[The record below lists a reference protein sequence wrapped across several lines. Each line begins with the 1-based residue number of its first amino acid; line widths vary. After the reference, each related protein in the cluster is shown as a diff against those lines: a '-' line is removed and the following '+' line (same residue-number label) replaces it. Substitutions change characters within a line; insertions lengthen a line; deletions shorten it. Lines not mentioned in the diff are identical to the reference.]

1 MCANLPIDDTSFN
14 NEGGRLVNRSLAS
27 VSSEAT
33 LANHTNDITCN
44 DLMTYDNDNNDAN
57 SVTISTYM
65 MPSVVRNFGPVNN
78 SIQDVA
84 MTLSSS
90 EENYESK
97 LVVQANNEN
106 IQRESN
112 YHDGQSA
119 QRSTAAASSS
129 AAAADASA
137 GPLGGASGSLLLAAA
152 LPLSEVGE
160 DERKA
165 QKAALSAKYKGR
177 RRWKAVAD
185 PYGTSVKL
193 KQAPLTGFFTN
204 NPKPTAGGAIGPQY
218 ENPGIAT
225 NFVETSLVNV
235 FRADVPMSAPSS
247 SQGDAADDP
256 IVIDVSDSTRTINP
270 IVVDVPDGTST
281 IDSIMVDDDNTT
293 LNSIAAPS
301 SRSINPPRMHT
312 TREGGV
318 TKKRKTTKKAVNV
331 DGRTVYDLITTD
343 DDVHPHA
350 PSQHGLITTQINP
363 RDGLRLGNAPTSP
376 NNAEST
382 MVDEA
387 TPPVRSSS
395 PDLPQ
400 TSHATGYPQQGP
412 SVCRVPSSSAG
423 TILIADPQA
432 VHVTQIPNIESHGDE
447 TNGPQA
453 GNIRRKAITDHFSV
467 NVKAPRTTQGS
478 TQSVPSRNTQGNQ
491 TQRAAAQIDGSLT
504 AWAGSSQQPPSKKDL
519 KSKGKQKAHH
529 QEDAL
534 LSDEELRQDEQRIPK
549 WKKVS

>member
-1 MCANLPIDDTSFN
+1 MCANLPIDDTSFS
-14 NEGGRLVNRSLAS
+14 NEGGRLVNRGLAS

-44 DLMTYDNDNNDAN
+44 DLMTYDDDNNDAN
-57 SVTISTYM
+57 SVTMSTYM
-65 MPSVVRNFGPVNN
+65 LPSVGRNFGPVNN

-84 MTLSSS
+84 MTLSASK
-90 EENYESK
+90 ENYGSK

-106 IQRESN
+106 IQHESN
-112 YHDGQSA
+112 HHDGQSA

-152 LPLSEVGE
+152 LPLSEVEE

-193 KQAPLTGFFTN
+193 KQAPLAGFFTN

-225 NFVETSLVNV
+225 SFVETNLVNV

-247 SQGDAADDP
+247 SQGDAADG
-256 IVIDVSDSTRTINP
+256 TRTINP
-270 IVVDVPDGTST
+270 IVVDVPDGAST
-281 IDSIMVDDDNTT
+281 INYIVVDDDNNT
-293 LNSIAAPS
+293 LTSVAAS
-301 SRSINPPRMHT
+301 SPMSINPPRTHT

-318 TKKRKTTKKAVNV
+318 RKKRKTTKKAVNV
-331 DGRTVYDLITTD
+331 DGSTVYDLIAID

-350 PSQHGLITTQINP
+350 PSQPGLITTQINP
-363 RDGLRLGNAPTSP
+363 RDDLRLGNAPTSP
-376 NNAEST
+376 NNAESM

-400 TSHATGYPQQGP
+400 TSQATRYPQQGP
-412 SVCRVPSSSAG
+412 SVCQLPSSSAE
-423 TILIADPQA
+423 TTLIADPQA
-432 VHVTQIPNIESHGDE
+432 VHVTQTPNIESHGDE

-453 GNIRRKAITDHFSV
+453 GNIRRKAITDHFSM
-467 NVKAPRTTQGS
+467 NVKAPCTTQGS
-478 TQSVPSRNTQGNQ
+478 TQSAPSRNTPGNQ

-504 AWAGSSQQPPSKKDL
+504 AWAGSSQQPSSKKDL
-519 KSKGKQKAHH
+519 KSKGKQKAQH
-529 QEDAL
+529 QEDAP
-534 LSDEELRQDEQRIPK
+534 LSDEELHQDEQRIPK
-549 WKKVS
+549 LKKVS